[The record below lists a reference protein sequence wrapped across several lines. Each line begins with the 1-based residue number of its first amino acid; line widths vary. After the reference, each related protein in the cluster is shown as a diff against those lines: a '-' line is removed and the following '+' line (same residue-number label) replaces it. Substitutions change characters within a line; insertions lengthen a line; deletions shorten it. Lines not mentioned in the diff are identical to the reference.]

1 MHALS
6 KEFLDIEAAREC
18 GFTLKCVCDMTRA
31 YNQIHHT
38 DTYSEH
44 SSIIWPVWPN
54 GWVFLYKQS
63 GPGFES
69 CCSLLNFKFHACFKK
84 GVPWYSG
91 NYVVSFHSKMSSWH
105 DKNIQSNALHR

>member
-54 GWVFLYKQS
+54 G
-63 GPGFES
+63 
-69 CCSLLNFKFHACFKK
+69 
-84 GVPWYSG
+84 
-91 NYVVSFHSKMSSWH
+91 
-105 DKNIQSNALHR
+105 